1 MYLVFIGVLCENG
14 PLFCPDCACSLE
26 EETMMRKLSTGL
38 LLWIA
43 FISGVTSCK
52 SAPPAEELVEVAPP
66 VEEQEEEP
74 MTPVPE
80 EPQEPMAV
88 APQEVSRAEYVV
100 KNEDTL
106 SQIAKKFYGSRIR
119 GYYFPIIMAC
129 SEGVVTH
136 PDRIRPG
143 MKLVIPNFDEFM
155 ADPDHVRKG
164 LEAFAQVERI
174 YRSEGKMKL
183 AEFMNKL
190 GEKIGKTDPR
200 DMPR

>member
-1 MYLVFIGVLCENG
+1 
-14 PLFCPDCACSLE
+14 
-26 EETMMRKLSTGL
+26 MMRKLSTGL

-80 EPQEPMAV
+80 EPMAV

-155 ADPDHVRKG
+155 ADPDHVRRG

>member
-26 EETMMRKLSTGL
+26 EETMMRKFSTGL

-80 EPQEPMAV
+80 EPMAV

-190 GEKIGKTDPR
+190 GEKIGKTEPR

>member
-80 EPQEPMAV
+80 EPMAV

-155 ADPDHVRKG
+155 ADPDHVRRG